1 MISRSGYLCFLS
13 HWLFLTCFPLIW
25 ADWASHV
32 PSRRWYW
39 TGRNRGWLKICSLQF
54 LQQLWTILFQIKS
67 GCWQANWQMQSHSP
81 SARTHQQYMC
91 HLWSICRKDDMPI
104 ALGQLGRMQQHRKV
118 CPWAFLLLLLPTWER
133 FGNLVRQCF
142 KTALATD
149 ISKHLLWATGLL
161 SKIGLQQEGLKCF
174 FFFLLEKN
182 CVIFVKLLFQ
192 TKGSCCTL
200 RHHSLFQHERNSTAK
215 RCWPELQFT
224 SLSLI
229 QQIGKM
235 SPAAMLQ

>member
-174 FFFLLEKN
+174 FFFFFWKRIVSSLLN
-182 CVIFVKLLFQ
+182 SFSRQ
-192 TKGSCCTL
+192 KGRVVLYDITVCFSM
-200 RHHSLFQHERNSTAK
+200 RETAQ
-215 RCWPELQFT
+215 RSDADQSYSSRP
-224 SLSLI
+224 
-229 QQIGKM
+229 
-235 SPAAMLQ
+235 SPWFSR

>member
-133 FGNLVRQCF
+133 FGNLMRQCF
-142 KTALATD
+142 KTAVAKQTRAKKRNGSTPHTLRKQQTSSWWSWRLVRLEEDGSTRVQMQSQRTRGTQELVLFSNESAQEWKTD
-149 ISKHLLWATGLL
+149 SSG
-161 SKIGLQQEGLKCF
+161 
-174 FFFLLEKN
+174 
-182 CVIFVKLLFQ
+182 LFQ
-192 TKGSCCTL
+192 
-200 RHHSLFQHERNSTAK
+200 A
-215 RCWPELQFT
+215 
-224 SLSLI
+224 
-229 QQIGKM
+229 
-235 SPAAMLQ
+235 